1 MATPQLSPGVL
12 VREIDLTV
20 GRPDNVLDNI
30 GAIAAPF
37 KSGPVEEAVSIT
49 NQSQLLEIF
58 GRPQDNDRHYEDW
71 MVASEFLSYGGA
83 LQVVRID
90 GSNLANANAGT
101 VAGFSTDLKIKNYDD
116 YEESHSSGAGDW
128 FYASREPGEVNN
140 NLKVCTID
148 NFADQTIGIATA
160 DPGNAGAIV
169 GYGVTVALSVAT
181 PGAGTTTTFTGH
193 LKGIITGVTT
203 DASVN
208 LKSTFDV
215 KIVGRV
221 STAATDAGTEYPIAY
236 EVSNPGKSIEKDD
249 VITFVNNSG
258 INTGGGEATF
268 HTIAAA
274 TAVDWYDQQTLG
286 LTNSTVFWK
295 SLAPRPVDNFY
306 GTERKATNDAI
317 HVAVVD
323 DTGDVTGVQGNIL
336 ETNYFMSK
344 AKDSEEDGNSPVRNY
359 YKSFLANNSQ
369 YIFAGANPGTTADV
383 TNSVS
388 AVAGGFSS
396 AFTKVTNGAGAW
408 GLNAQG
414 VKFNLLGNV
423 TYTLS
428 GGKDYSASGGMAAA
442 LGDVLTGYN
451 LFENKDEIALD
462 FLLMGS
468 SMNDELQSQA
478 KANLLIA
485 LAEKRKDCQAVISPH
500 RANVVNVTNSTT
512 ATNNVLKFYAQI
524 SSSSFAVLDSGYKY
538 VFDRFNNEFRYV
550 PLNGDIAGIMARNNT
565 VYLPWFSPA
574 GQARGTLNNVVK
586 LAYNPDKAQRDL
598 LYKARINPV
607 INQSASGAILF
618 GDKTALS
625 YKSAFDRINVRRLF
639 LTVEQALESAA
650 NDQLFELNDSETRAN
665 FINIVEP
672 FLTDIQSQRGIEDFR
687 VICDETNNTPD
698 IVDNNEFRADIFI
711 QPARS
716 INFVTLT
723 FVATRGGI
731 SFSEVTGT

>member
-169 GYGVTVALSVAT
+169 GYGVTVAVSVAT
-181 PGAGTTTTFTGH
+181 PGAGTTTSFVGH

-249 VITFVNNSG
+249 VITFVNNTG
-258 INTGGGEATF
+258 INTGGGEATY

-274 TAVDWYDQQTLG
+274 SAVDWYDQQTLG

-317 HVAVVD
+317 HVAIVD

-359 YKSFLANNSQ
+359 YKSYIANNSQ

-383 TNSVS
+383 PNGVS

-396 AFTKVTNGAGAW
+396 GFTKVTNGAGAW
-408 GLNAQG
+408 GLNAQN

-428 GGKDYSASGGMAAA
+428 GGKDYGASGGMAAA

-451 LFENKDEIALD
+451 LFENKDEVALD

-586 LAYNPDKAQRDL
+586 LAYNPDRAQRDL

-607 INQSASGAILF
+607 INQNASGAILF

-665 FINIVEP
+665 FVNIVEP
-672 FLTDIQSQRGIEDFR
+672 YLTDIQSQRGIEDFR

-731 SFSEVTGT
+731 SFSEVTGS

>member
-20 GRPDNVLDNI
+20 GRADNVLDNI

-37 KSGPVEEAVSIT
+37 KSGPIEETVLIT
-49 NQSQLLEIF
+49 SQSQLVNVF
-58 GRPQDNDRHYEDW
+58 GKPQSNDNHYEDW

-90 GSNLANANAGT
+90 GSNLKNANAG
-101 VAGFSTDLKIKNYDD
+101 VSIASTDVKIKNYDD
-116 YEESHSSGAGDW
+116 YEANYSSATDW
-128 FYASREPGEVNN
+128 FYASREAGEINT

-148 NFADQTIGIATA
+148 NFADQTIGITTTS
-160 DPGNAGAIV
+160 PVGAGATV
-169 GYGVTVALSVAT
+169 GFGVTVQLSGVNT
-181 PGAGTTTTFTGH
+181 PGAGTTSSFTGY
-193 LKGIITGVTT
+193 LKGIITGITT
-203 DASVN
+203 DSTSN
-208 LKSTFDV
+208 QKSTIDV
-215 KIVGRV
+215 KIVSRV
-221 STAATDAGTEYPIAY
+221 SGMATDSGTEYPITY
-236 EVSNPGKSIEKDD
+236 QVGNPGRSIEATDTL
-249 VITFVNNSG
+249 TFVDNSG
-258 INTGGGEATF
+258 NDVS
-268 HTIAAA
+268 TISAA

-295 SLAPRPVDNFY
+295 NLAPRPVTNNFAAS
-306 GTERKATNDAI
+306 RNAKNDAM

-323 DTGDVTGVQGNIL
+323 DFGTVTGVQGNIL
-336 ETNYFMSK
+336 ETNFFLSK
-344 AKDSEEDGNSPVRNY
+344 ALDGEEDGNAPVRNY
-359 YKSFLANNSQ
+359 YKNYLANNSS
-369 YIFAGANPGTTADV
+369 YIFAGANAGTTNDTVRGLTPQA
-383 TNSVS
+383 S
-388 AVAGGFSS
+388 GFSS
-396 AFTKVTNGAGAW
+396 GYTKITTGNGAW

-414 VKFNLLGNV
+414 VTFNVLGNV
-423 TYTLS
+423 TYTLA
-428 GGKDYSASGGMAAA
+428 GGADYGASGGMAPT
-442 LGDVLTGYN
+442 LGDVLTGFKF
-451 LFENKDEIALD
+451 FETKDEINID

-468 SMNDELQSQA
+468 SMNDELSTQS
-478 KANLLIA
+478 KANLLISI
-485 LAEKRKDCQAVISPH
+485 AEQRKDCQAVISPH
-500 RANVVNVTNSTT
+500 RTNVVNVTNSTT
-512 ATNNVLKFYAQI
+512 ATNNILNFYSQI
-524 SSSSFAVLDSGYKY
+524 SSSSFAVLDSGFKY
-538 VFDRFNNEFRYV
+538 VYDRFNNEFRYI
-550 PLNGDIAGIMARNNT
+550 PLNGDIGGIIARNNT

-586 LAYNPDKAQRDL
+586 LAYNPNKAQRDQ

-607 INQSASGAILF
+607 INQNAAGAILF

-639 LTVEQALESAA
+639 LTVEQALENAA
-650 NDQLFELNDSETRAN
+650 NDQLFELNDAETRAN

>member
-169 GYGVTVALSVAT
+169 GHGVTVAVSVAT
-181 PGAGTTTTFTGH
+181 PGAGTTTAFIGH

-221 STAATDAGTEYPIAY
+221 STAATDAGTEYPITY

-268 HTIAAA
+268 HTIAASS
-274 TAVDWYDQQTLG
+274 AVDWYDQQTLG

-317 HVAVVD
+317 HVAIVD

-383 TNSVS
+383 ANDVS

-396 AFTKVTNGAGAW
+396 GFTKVTNGAGAW

-428 GGKDYSASGGMAAA
+428 GGKDYGASGGMAAA

-451 LFENKDEIALD
+451 LFENKDEVALD

-538 VFDRFNNEFRYV
+538 VFDRFNNEFRYI

-586 LAYNPDKAQRDL
+586 LAYNPNKAQRDQ

-607 INQSASGAILF
+607 INQNASGAILF

-639 LTVEQALESAA
+639 LTVEQALETAA

>member
-20 GRPDNVLDNI
+20 GRADNVLDNV

-37 KSGPVEEAVSIT
+37 KSGPIEETILIT
-49 NQSQLLEIF
+49 SQSQLVNVF
-58 GRPQDNDRHYEDW
+58 GKPQNNDKHYEDW
-71 MVASEFLSYGGA
+71 MVASEFLSYGGT
-83 LQVVRID
+83 LQVARID
-90 GSNLANANAGT
+90 GSNLKNANAG
-101 VAGFSTDLKIKNYDD
+101 VSIASTSVKIKNYDD
-116 YEESHSSGAGDW
+116 YEENYSTASDW
-128 FYASREPGEVNN
+128 FYAAREAGEINT

-148 NFADQTIGIATA
+148 NFADQTIGITTTS
-160 DPGNAGAIV
+160 PVGAGATV
-169 GYGVTVALSVAT
+169 GFGVTVQLSSVNT
-181 PGAGTTTTFTGH
+181 PGAGTTTTFTGY

-203 DASVN
+203 DTTSN
-208 LKSTFDV
+208 MKSSIDV
-215 KIVGRV
+215 RILSRV
-221 STAATDAGTEYPIAY
+221 SGMATDSGTEYPITY
-236 EVSNPGKSIEKDD
+236 QVGNPGRSIEAADTL
-249 VITFVNNSG
+249 TFV
-258 INTGGGEATF
+258 EATTGANVK
-268 HTIAAA
+268 TIAAA

-286 LTNSTVFWK
+286 LTNSTIFWK
-295 SLAPRPVDNFY
+295 NLAPRPVTNNY
-306 GTERKATNDAI
+306 AATRSGKNDAI

-323 DTGDVTGVQGNIL
+323 DFGTVTGVQGNLL
-336 ETNYFMSK
+336 ETNFFLSK
-344 AKDSEEDGNSPVRNY
+344 ALDSEEDGNAPIKNY
-359 YKSFLANNSQ
+359 YKHYLANNSS
-369 YIFAGANPGTTADV
+369 YIFAGANPGSTFDV
-383 TNSVS
+383 VRGLNAQAS
-388 AVAGGFSS
+388 GFSS
-396 AFTKVTNGAGAW
+396 GYTKVTTGAGAW
-408 GLNAQG
+408 GLDAQG
-414 VKFNLLGNV
+414 VTFNVLGNV
-423 TYTLS
+423 TYTL
-428 GGKDYSASGGMAAA
+428 GGGADYSASGGMAPT
-442 LGDVLTGYN
+442 LGDVLTGYK
-451 LFENKDEIALD
+451 LFENKDEIAVD

-468 SMNDELQSQA
+468 SFNDQLSTQA
-478 KANLLIA
+478 KANLLISI
-485 LAEKRKDCQAVISPH
+485 AEGRKDCQAVISPH
-500 RANVVNVTNSTT
+500 RGNVVNVSNSTT
-512 ATNNVLKFYAQI
+512 ATTNILNYYSQI
-524 SSSSFAVLDSGYKY
+524 SSSSYAVLDSGYKY
-538 VFDRFNNEFRYV
+538 VYDRFNNEFRYI

-586 LAYNPDKAQRDL
+586 LAYNPNKAQRDQ

-607 INQSASGAILF
+607 INQNASGAILF

-639 LTVEQALESAA
+639 LTVEQALETAA
-650 NDQLFELNDSETRAN
+650 NDQLFELNDAETRAN

>member
-37 KSGPVEEAVSIT
+37 KSGPIEEAVSIT

-58 GRPQDNDRHYEDW
+58 GRPQDSDRHYEDW
-71 MVASEFLSYGGA
+71 MVASEFLSYGGT

-169 GYGVTVALSVAT
+169 GYGVTVPLSVVS
-181 PGAGTTTTFTGH
+181 PGAGTTTSFTGH

-203 DASVN
+203 DSSVN

-221 STAATDAGTEYPIAY
+221 STAATDAGTEYPISY

-258 INTGGGEATF
+258 INTGGGEATH

-286 LTNSTVFWK
+286 LTNSTVFWRN
-295 SLAPRPVDNFY
+295 LAPRPVDNFY
-306 GTERKATNDAI
+306 STERNGTNDAI
-317 HVAVVD
+317 HIAIVD

-344 AKDSEEDGNSPVRNY
+344 AKDSEEDGNAPIRNY
-359 YKSFLANNSQ
+359 YKSFIANNSQ

-383 TNSVS
+383 PNGVS

-396 AFTKVTNGAGAW
+396 GFTKVTNGAGAW

-414 VKFNLLGNV
+414 IKFNLLGNV

-428 GGKDYSASGGMAAA
+428 GGEDYGASGGMAPA
-442 LGDVLTGYN
+442 LGDVLNGYN
-451 LFENKDEIALD
+451 LFENKDEVALD

-468 SMNDELQSQA
+468 SMNDELQTQA

-512 ATNNVLKFYAQI
+512 ATNNVLKFFAQI

-538 VFDRFNNEFRYV
+538 VFDRFNNEFRYI

-607 INQSASGAILF
+607 INQNAAGAILF

-639 LTVEQALESAA
+639 LTVEQSLEAAA
-650 NDQLFELNDSETRAN
+650 NDQLFELNDAETRAN
-665 FINIVEP
+665 FVNIVEP
-672 FLTDIQSQRGIEDFR
+672 YLTDIQSQRGIEDFR

>member
-169 GYGVTVALSVAT
+169 GYGVTVPLSVAT
-181 PGAGTTTTFTGH
+181 PGAGTTTAFVGH

-221 STAATDAGTEYPIAY
+221 STAATDAGTEYPIQY

-258 INTGGGEATF
+258 INTGGGEATY

-317 HVAVVD
+317 HVAIVD

-336 ETNYFMSK
+336 ETSYFMSK

-383 TNSVS
+383 PNGVS

-396 AFTKVTNGAGAW
+396 GFTKVTNGAGAW

-428 GGKDYSASGGMAAA
+428 GGKDYGASGGMAAA

-451 LFENKDEIALD
+451 LFENKDEVALD

-524 SSSSFAVLDSGYKY
+524 SSSSYAVLDSGYKY

-607 INQSASGAILF
+607 INQNASGAILF

-639 LTVEQALESAA
+639 LTVEQALEAAA

-665 FINIVEP
+665 FVNIVEP
-672 FLTDIQSQRGIEDFR
+672 YLTDIQSQRGIEDFR

-731 SFSEVTGT
+731 SFSEVTGS